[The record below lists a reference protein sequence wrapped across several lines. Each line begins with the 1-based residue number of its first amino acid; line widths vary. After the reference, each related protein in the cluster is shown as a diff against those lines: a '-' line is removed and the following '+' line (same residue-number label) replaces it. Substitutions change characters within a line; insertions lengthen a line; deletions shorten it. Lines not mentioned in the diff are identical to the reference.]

1 MLQSR
6 LAFIGGGNMA
16 EAILGGLLACGYPL
30 SQCVVTE
37 PLQARCEFLHSKYPG
52 LQVLSGPQA
61 NILAVNGSESSSHT
75 ASLVD
80 AGSVHINPTAA
91 SDMFPPAEVVILAV
105 KPQVLRGV
113 VSDLGETL
121 HQRQPL
127 VISIAAGIETS
138 AIARFMA
145 EGASSSLSTSSA
157 IASTGP
163 ETKAPVTVQAQDL
176 PPVIRVMPNTPALVN
191 EGATGLYATPDTT
204 PSQRKVA
211 ESLLGAVSKQ
221 VSWVNQESLID
232 TVTGI
237 SGSGPAYFFLMM
249 EAMEDA
255 AVKLGMDRETA
266 KELTIQ
272 TCLGA
277 AKMAQSSDDD
287 LKTLRVKVTSPQGT
301 TDAAIKTFEKGGFRE
316 LVAESVKAADSRSK
330 SLAVELC
337 GPSIGKDS
345 KL

>member
-1 MLQSR
+1 
-6 LAFIGGGNMA
+6 MA
-16 EAILGGLLACGYPL
+16 EAILGGLLASGFPL

-52 LQVLSGPQA
+52 LQVISGPQA
-61 NILAVNGSESSSHT
+61 NHLAVNGSESASHT
-75 ASLVD
+75 ASLVNN
-80 AGSVHINPTAA
+80 GSVHINPTAA
-91 SDMFPPAEVVILAV
+91 SNNFPPAEVVILAV

-113 VSDLGETL
+113 VSDLGRTL
-121 HQRQPL
+121 HKRQPL

-138 AIARFMA
+138 AIARFMV
-145 EGASSSLSTSSA
+145 EGANNNNTTTSSSVTSTTTTATTESGA
-157 IASTGP
+157 RT
-163 ETKAPVTVQAQDL
+163 TVDEIQAHDL

-191 EGATGLYATPDTT
+191 EGATGLFATSDAT
-204 PSQRKVA
+204 PSQRLVA

-221 VSWVNQESLID
+221 VSWVDRESLID

-277 AKMAQSSDDD
+277 AKMAQSSSDD
-287 LKTLRVKVTSPQGT
+287 LKTLRIKVTSPQGT
-301 TDAAIKTFEKGGFRE
+301 TDAAIKTFEKGGFRN
-316 LVAESVKAADSRSK
+316 LVAESVKAADLRSK
-330 SLAVELC
+330 SLAAEL
-337 GPSIGKDS
+337 GGGSAAGKES
-345 KL
+345 RL

>member
-1 MLQSR
+1 
-6 LAFIGGGNMA
+6 MA

-61 NILAVNGSESSSHT
+61 NHLAVNGSESVSHT
-75 ASLVD
+75 AALVD
-80 AGSVHINPTAA
+80 NGSVHINPAAA
-91 SDMFPPAEVVILAV
+91 SESFPPAEVVILAV

-113 VSDLGETL
+113 VSDLGSTL
-121 HQRQPL
+121 HQRKPL

-145 EGASSSLSTSSA
+145 EGASSGSSGSEA
-157 IASTGP
+157 TAATQ
-163 ETKAPVTVQAQDL
+163 VQDKDL
-176 PPVIRVMPNTPALVN
+176 PPVIRVMPNTPA
-191 EGATGLYATPDTT
+191 
-204 PSQRKVA
+204 
-211 ESLLGAVSKQ
+211 
-221 VSWVNQESLID
+221 
-232 TVTGI
+232 TGI

-277 AKMAQSSDDD
+277 AKMAQSSSDD

-301 TDAAIKTFEKGGFRE
+301 TDAAIKTFEKGGFRD
-316 LVAESVKAADSRSK
+316 LVAESVKAADMRSK
-330 SLAVELC
+330 SLAAELC
-337 GPSIGKDS
+337 GSGKES

>member
-16 EAILGGLLACGYPL
+16 EAILGGLLASGFPL

-37 PLQARCEFLHSKYPG
+37 PVAARCDFLNSKYPG

-61 NILAVNGSESSSHT
+61 NLLAVNGSDSASHT
-75 ASLVD
+75 ATLVD
-80 AGSVHINPTAA
+80 NGSVHINPTAA
-91 SDMFPPAEVVILAV
+91 SDSFPPAEVVILAV

-113 VSDLGETL
+113 VSDLGRTL
-121 HQRQPL
+121 HERKPL

-145 EGASSSLSTSSA
+145 EGASASTTASSTSA
-157 IASTGP
+157 ATAG
-163 ETKAPVTVQAQDL
+163 TTVQDHDL
-176 PPVIRVMPNTPALVN
+176 PAVIRVMPNPPALVN

-204 PSQRKVA
+204 PLQREVA

-221 VSWVNQESLID
+221 VSWVDQESLID

-277 AKMAQSSDDD
+277 AKMAQSSTDD

-301 TDAAIKTFEKGGFRE
+301 TDAAIKTFERGGFRD
-316 LVAESVKAADSRSK
+316 LVAESVNAADSRSK

-337 GPSIGKDS
+337 GTAGKDS

>member
-52 LQVLSGPQA
+52 LQVISGPQA
-61 NILAVNGSESSSHT
+61 NHLAVNGSDSSTDT
-75 ASLVD
+75 AALVD
-80 AGSVHINPTAA
+80 NGSVHINPTAA
-91 SDMFPPAEVVILAV
+91 SDKFPPAEVVILAV
-105 KPQVLRGV
+105 KPQVLRNV
-113 VSDLGETL
+113 VADLGQTL
-121 HQRQPL
+121 PL

-145 EGASSSLSTSSA
+145 EGANNPTSTSTGLSG
-157 IASTGP
+157 ST
-163 ETKAPVTVQAQDL
+163 TTIQSQDL

-191 EGATGLYATPDTT
+191 EGATGLFATSDAT
-204 PSQRKVA
+204 PSQRQVA

-221 VSWVNQESLID
+221 VSWVDQESLID

-277 AKMAQSSDDD
+277 AKMAQSSPDD
-287 LKTLRVKVTSPQGT
+287 LKTLRCKVTSPHGT
-301 TDAAIKTFEKGGFRE
+301 TDAAIKTFEKGGFRD
-316 LVAESVKAADSRSK
+316 LVAESVRAADLRSK
-330 SLAVELC
+330 SLAAEL
-337 GPSIGKDS
+337 GGMDS